1 MNAATPAALRL
12 SVDAT
17 TTTLVLDAPPET
29 LRSWDWPL
37 GHATLWPARPG
48 GPSPVMI
55 ENAIQRVEDQIE
67 PVARHM
73 PAGARLVASAATLVP
88 LQREGAIAG
97 LHQGAIALSQI
108 EREYQSLAARAM
120 LITTRAR
127 SAKAARTTG
136 ARAAKAAGA
145 ARRLREARGWPW
157 TWPAAG

>member
-37 GHATLWPARPG
+37 GHATLWHARPG

-67 PVARHM
+67 PVARHV

-97 LHQGAIALSQI
+97 LHQGAIALVQI
-108 EREYQSLAARAM
+108 EREYQSLAARSMGGPSARDRVFDDPAGDALV
-120 LITTRAR
+120 LI
-127 SAKAARTTG
+127 
-136 ARAAKAAGA
+136 
-145 ARRLREARGWPW
+145 LRECLHHLGLDAVHLLD
-157 TWPAAG
+157 

>member
-1 MNAATPAALRL
+1 MNAATPAVLRL

-37 GHATLWPARPG
+37 GHATLWHARPG

-67 PVARHM
+67 PVARHV

-97 LHQGAIALSQI
+97 LHQGAIALVQI
-108 EREYQSLAARAM
+108 EREYQSLAARSIGVPSARDRVFDDPAGDALV
-120 LITTRAR
+120 LI
-127 SAKAARTTG
+127 
-136 ARAAKAAGA
+136 
-145 ARRLREARGWPW
+145 LRECLHHLGLDAVHLLD
-157 TWPAAG
+157 

>member
-1 MNAATPAALRL
+1 MV

-67 PVARHM
+67 PVARHV

-97 LHQGAIALSQI
+97 LQQGAIALAQI

-120 LITTRAR
+120 GVP
-127 SAKAARTTG
+127 S
-136 ARAAKAAGA
+136 ARAAGFDDVAGDA
-145 ARRLREARGWPW
+145 LVLILRECLHHLGLDAVHLQD
-157 TWPAAG
+157 